1 MKIELTLEEY
11 NKVRRLMDFAD
22 WYLDDMEPTN
32 PAYEN
37 DKEDAVQA
45 QEVFQQIDSRLYDAW
60 LTQTNKDIREGNV

>member
-32 PAYEN
+32 PAYED
-37 DKEDAVQA
+37 DKEDAIQA
-45 QEVFQQIDSRLYDAW
+45 QEVFQQIDSRLHDAW
-60 LTQTNKDIREGNV
+60 LKQTNKDIREGNV